1 VKKMDSA
8 SQFWR
13 RFITVGIL
21 VNALLLLV
29 LYFGIQSAGQAE
41 GMNQWVEHSQKVLG
55 IIAHARQERVQ
66 LQLQAWNYHSKGNPH
81 FLEQFESDL
90 RGLRGDLDRLQVLTF
105 DNSAQQK
112 ILDQLMPGAMA
123 QALSLESGMQ
133 RASPLPAPSPHAP
146 FNLPKDASA
155 QQNVAQPSAPFGLP
169 EDASYEQ
176 NLGRLFD
183 ALEANERALFVSRSA
198 AVQRNARQT
207 RWILFLA
214 GILTFAIVY
223 AGGLLVHREMKMRS
237 ELEAGLQRARELLG
251 GKYEEGRAELGEAL
265 SDLNA
270 QIRARQLAEDEIS
283 RLNKDLEHRVQ
294 LRTSEL
300 KEANRELEAFSYSV
314 SHDLRAPLRH
324 MDGFSR
330 ILQQEYAPLLP
341 PKAVHYIE
349 RVRSAATKMA
359 ALVEDLLH
367 LSRIGRQ
374 LPHVETLA
382 LASLVAEAQ
391 AEVLPEA
398 GGRTIAWKIHSLP
411 EVDAD
416 STLLR
421 QVFTNLFSNAIKFT
435 RKHLRPAIE
444 VGCRQG
450 HAEAVI
456 FVRDNG
462 VGFDPRY
469 ADKLFGVFQRL
480 HRQDEFE
487 GTGIGLATV
496 QRIVHKHGGRVWA
509 ESQVDHG
516 ATFYFSLP
524 VKARNQLQIPEVIG
538 VNA

>member
-1 VKKMDSA
+1 MDSA
-8 SQFWR
+8 SKFWR
-13 RFITVGIL
+13 RLITVGIL
-21 VNALLLLV
+21 INTLLLLV
-29 LYFGIQSAGQAE
+29 LYFAIQSTGQAK
-41 GMNQWVEHSQKVLG
+41 GMNHWVDHTQEVLG
-55 IIAHARQERVQ
+55 IIAHARLECLR
-66 LQLQAWNYHSKGNPH
+66 LQLQAWNYHSTRNPH
-81 FLEQFESDL
+81 FLEQFQSDL
-90 RGLRGDLDRLQVLTF
+90 HGLRGDLDRLRILTV

-112 ILDQLMPGAMA
+112 ILDQLVPDAMA
-123 QALSLESGMQ
+123 QAFSLESGLQ
-133 RASPLPAPSPHAP
+133 PVASSPPSSPSAP
-146 FNLPKDASA
+146 FSLPTGASLE
-155 QQNVAQPSAPFGLP
+155 QDRVKPSAPFGLP
-169 EDASYEQ
+169 ADASLEQ
-176 NLGRLFD
+176 DRVKLFD
-183 ALEANERALFVSRSA
+183 TLEANERALFVSSSA
-198 AVQRNARQT
+198 ASQRNARQT

-214 GILTFAIVY
+214 GILTFAIVC
-223 AGGLLVHREMKMRS
+223 AGGLLIHREMKMRS

-251 GKYEEGRAELGEAL
+251 GKYEEGRAELGQAL
-265 SDLNA
+265 SNLHA
-270 QIRARQLAEDEIS
+270 QIGARQLAEDEIC
-283 RLNKDLEHRVQ
+283 RLNKDLEHRVE
-294 LRTSEL
+294 LRTAEL

-330 ILQQEYAPLLP
+330 ILQQQYGPQLP
-341 PKAVHYIE
+341 EEAVHYLE
-349 RVRSAATKMA
+349 RIRSAATKMA

-374 LPHVETLA
+374 SPHVETLT
-382 LASLVAEAQ
+382 LDSLVAEAQ

-398 GGRTIAWKIHSLP
+398 GGRAIDWQIHALT

-416 STLLR
+416 SGLLR

-435 RKHLRPAIE
+435 RKQLRPVIE
-444 VGCRQG
+444 VGCRQER
-450 HAEAVI
+450 AETVT

-509 ESQVDHG
+509 KSQVDQG

-524 VKARNQLQIPEVIG
+524 AKAKNQLQIPDVIG
-538 VNA
+538 VSA

>member
-1 VKKMDSA
+1 MDSA
-8 SQFWR
+8 SKFWR
-13 RFITVGIL
+13 RVITVGIL
-21 VNALLLLV
+21 INTLLLLV
-29 LYFGIQSAGQAE
+29 LYFAIQSAGQAE
-41 GMNQWVEHSQKVLG
+41 GMNDWVNHSQEVLG
-55 IIAHARQERVQ
+55 IIGHARLERVR
-66 LQLQAWNYHSKGNPH
+66 LQLQAWNYHSKGDPH
-81 FLEQFESDL
+81 FLEQFQSDL
-90 RGLRGDLDRLQVLTF
+90 HGLRRDLDRLRILTLG
-105 DNSAQQK
+105 NSTQQD
-112 ILDQLMPGAMA
+112 ILNQLVPGAMA
-123 QALSLESGMQ
+123 QAFSQESGMLP
-133 RASPLPAPSPHAP
+133 ALPLPASKFRAP
-146 FNLPKDASA
+146 AEQSFAP
-155 QQNVAQPSAPFGLP
+155 PSAPFGLP
-169 EDASYEQ
+169 EDASFEQ

-183 ALEANERALFVSRSA
+183 ALDANERAIFVSRSA

-223 AGGLLVHREMKMRS
+223 AGGLLIHREMKMRS

-251 GKYEEGRAELGEAL
+251 GKYEEGRAELGQAL
-265 SDLNA
+265 SNLNA
-270 QIRARQLAEDEIS
+270 QIGARQLAEDEICL
-283 RLNKDLEHRVQ
+283 LNKDLEHRVE
-294 LRTSEL
+294 LRTAEL
-300 KEANRELEAFSYSV
+300 KEANLELEAFSYSV

-330 ILQQEYAPLLP
+330 ILQQEYAPQLP
-341 PKAVHYIE
+341 AEAVHYIE
-349 RVRSAATKMA
+349 RIRSAATKMA

-398 GGRTIAWKIHSLP
+398 GGRTIDWQIRSLT

-416 STLLR
+416 AVLLR

-435 RKHLRPAIE
+435 RKHLRPVIE
-444 VGCRQG
+444 VGCRR
-450 HAEAVI
+450 EYTKTVI

-509 ESQVDHG
+509 ESQVGQG

-524 VKARNQLQIPEVIG
+524 AKAKKQLQIPEVIG
-538 VNA
+538 VSA

>member
-8 SQFWR
+8 SKFWR
-13 RFITVGIL
+13 RLITVGIL
-21 VNALLLLV
+21 INTLLFLD
-29 LYFGIQSAGQAE
+29 LYFAIQSTGQAK
-41 GMNQWVEHSQKVLG
+41 GMNHWVAHTQEVLD
-55 IIAHARQERVQ
+55 IIAHARLERVR
-66 LQLQAWNYHSKGNPH
+66 LQLQAWNYHSTRNPH
-81 FLEQFESDL
+81 FLEQFQSDL
-90 RGLRGDLDRLQVLTF
+90 HGLRGDLDRLRILIV

-112 ILDQLMPGAMA
+112 ILDQLVPDTMA

-133 RASPLPAPSPHAP
+133 PAPSLPASNSRAP
-146 FNLPKDASA
+146 FGLREDTSPEQSFAR
-155 QQNVAQPSAPFGLP
+155 PSAPFGLP
-169 EDASYEQ
+169 EDASFEQ
-176 NLGRLFD
+176 NLARLFD
-183 ALEANERALFVSRSA
+183 ALDANERTLLVSRSA
-198 AVQRNARQT
+198 AAQRNARQT

-214 GILTFAIVY
+214 GILTFAIVC
-223 AGGLLVHREMKMRS
+223 AGGLLIHREMNMRS

-251 GKYEEGRAELGEAL
+251 GKYEEGRAELGQAL
-265 SDLNA
+265 SNLNA
-270 QIRARQLAEDEIS
+270 QIGARQLAEDEIC
-283 RLNKDLEHRVQ
+283 RLNKDLEHRVD
-294 LRTSEL
+294 LRTAEL

-330 ILQQEYAPLLP
+330 ILQQEYGPQLP
-341 PKAVHYIE
+341 EEAVHYLE
-349 RVRSAATKMA
+349 RIRSAATKMA

-374 LPHVETLA
+374 SPHVETLA
-382 LASLVAEAQ
+382 LDSLVAEAQ
-391 AEVLPEA
+391 AEILPET
-398 GGRTIAWKIHSLP
+398 GGRAIDWQIHSLT

-416 STLLR
+416 SVLLR

-435 RKHLRPAIE
+435 RKHPRPVIE
-444 VGCRQG
+444 VGCHRE
-450 HAEAVI
+450 HAKTVI

-509 ESQVDHG
+509 ESQVDQG

-524 VKARNQLQIPEVIG
+524 AKARNQLQIPEVIG
-538 VNA
+538 VSA